1 MGEFLSTPIKEKQ
14 SEDGETTNVL
24 SSIYNPK
31 VKIWG
36 IRNARLEKKNGRLSY
51 F

>member
-24 SSIYNPK
+24 SIYNPK